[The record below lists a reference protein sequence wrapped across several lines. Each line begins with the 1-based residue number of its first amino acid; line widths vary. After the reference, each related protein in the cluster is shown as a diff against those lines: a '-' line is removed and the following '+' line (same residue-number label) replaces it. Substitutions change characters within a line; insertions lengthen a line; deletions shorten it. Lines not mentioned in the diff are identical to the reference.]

1 MSTQAQ
7 PLPTSVPT
15 QPQPELE
22 VSGDI
27 ILAFLNGIASEKYQE
42 LALRILT
49 AHGLKNPQSGAWF
62 PHSAWLK
69 ALQQMNRELGPNT
82 LFMIGKQIP
91 RTLHLPLRLRVARTM
106 EDALSHLDPIYR
118 LNHRMKDDA
127 EMPYHYEVQRIGQ
140 QKVHVSCH
148 NPYPAEIN
156 RGIII
161 QTARAMDPGVTVEL
175 KETTTTTQVFT
186 VVWGEE

>member
-1 MSTQAQ
+1 
-7 PLPTSVPT
+7 
-15 QPQPELE
+15 

-62 PHSAWLK
+62 SHASWLK

-91 RTLHLPLRLRVARTM
+91 RTLQLPLRLRVARTM
-106 EDALSHLDPIYR
+106 EDALAHLDPIYR
-118 LNHRMKDDA
+118 LNHRMK
-127 EMPYHYEVQRIGQ
+127 EGGEVPYGYQVQRTGQ
-140 QKVHVSCH
+140 QTIHVSCK

-161 QTARAMDPGVTVEL
+161 QTARAMDPGVSVEL
-175 KETTTTTQVFT
+175 KDTTPTTQVFT